1 MARVEVEEADLL
13 SLQHIHGTVDMIMKN
28 PETRRT
34 FLQAAKKA
42 NPKLTIPEVDAAA
55 PVLEEV
61 RGIESKLEKFL
72 EAQAERDRKAA
83 EDASIRAFQNKWAE
97 QEAQLRAVGWRANG
111 IEAVKKFAEDNGIA
125 DLSIAADAFERRN
138 PQPEPAQSSGAGWNL
153 FGGGNADK
161 EDTFVSDMMKSNGN
175 DEGRLDREIR
185 DALADI
191 RSAR

>member
-1 MARVEVEEADLL
+1 MARVEIEESDLL
-13 SLQHIHGTVDMIMKN
+13 NLQHIHGMVDTIMKQ
-28 PETRRT
+28 PELRRT
-34 FLQAAKKA
+34 FLQTAKKA

-72 EAQAERDRKAA
+72 EAQAERDRKAEENA
-83 EDASIRAFQNKWAE
+83 RIVAFQNKWAE
-97 QEAQLRAVGWRANG
+97 QEAGLRASGWRANG

-138 PQPEPAQSSGAGWNL
+138 PQPEPAQSSGAGWSL
-153 FGGGNADK
+153 FGGGSSDK
-161 EDTFVSDMMKSNGN
+161 EDTFVADMMKSSGN

-185 DALADI
+185 DALADV